1 MTAQSKPPSRI
12 SLKPTAARGK
22 ERKMPSRNPLMGAM
36 AIIEDGCIVLRLPLI
51 SEEKRKKSSTG
62 KSILYA
68 NTYGPKIVRQRV
80 NDELVPVEVDG
91 IPLRIIASAYLSV
104 RKESEKSASVQTRD
118 SERVT
123 HVSK

>member
-22 ERKMPSRNPLMGAM
+22 ERKMPSRNPLMGAL

-91 IPLRIIASAYLSV
+91 MQLRIIASAFLPV
-104 RKESEKSASVQTRD
+104 PKESTKA
-118 SERVT
+118 
-123 HVSK
+123 VSSPST